1 MQTKLL
7 QVFAFLLGFYALH
20 GNALPEDRNQPIYI
34 TADTASINDKTGITT
49 YKGNVVITQ
58 GSLLIEADHVD
69 MYRGDEGVEKL
80 IAKGEPAHFRQQ
92 PEVDSPYSDAWGLHM
107 VYLVDNEK
115 LTITQKAKVI
125 QDKDTFTGEKIV
137 YDLARSIVDAYG
149 STSTA
154 KGSSEQASSK
164 GRVNM
169 VIQPKNSN
177 KK

>member
-7 QVFAFLLGFYALH
+7 HTVAFLMGFYAF
-20 GNALPEDRNQPIYI
+20 NSFALPDDRDQPIYI

-92 PEVDSPYSDAWGLHM
+92 PQINSPYSDAWGLHM
-107 VYLVDNEK
+107 VYLIDTEK

-125 QDKDTFTGEKIV
+125 QENDTFTGEKIV
-137 YDLARSIVDAYG
+137 YDLERSIVDAFG
-149 STSTA
+149 STKST
-154 KGSSEQASSK
+154 KTDGK

-169 VIQPKNSN
+169 VIQPKNKSQ
-177 KK
+177 K